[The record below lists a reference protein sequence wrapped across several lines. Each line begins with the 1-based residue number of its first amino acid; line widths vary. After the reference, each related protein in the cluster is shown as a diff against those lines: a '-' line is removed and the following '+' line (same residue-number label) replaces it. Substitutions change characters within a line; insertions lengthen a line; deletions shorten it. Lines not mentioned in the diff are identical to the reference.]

1 MDELSLDPELILSIF
16 KLVWSKKSAGSTE
29 TVVINNDELVAGT
42 SKKIRQLTGSP
53 ASTLIWSTFISMY
66 STEEDVLVTEAIQR
80 AAVIAEAEGSARIEP
95 THFERVLPQL
105 LLDF

>member
-42 SKKIRQLTGSP
+42 SKKIRQLTANPNALKVS
-53 ASTLIWSTFISMY
+53 SELIRLFI
-66 STEEDVLVTEAIQR
+66 TEAIQR

>member
-42 SKKIRQLTGSP
+42 SKKIRQLT
-53 ASTLIWSTFISMY
+53 
-66 STEEDVLVTEAIQR
+66 EAIQR